1 MKVQENIWNRYI
13 RNNMWR
19 LIAKHLQKWL
29 KKQLPDFMLSWLEQ
43 EKYSVL
49 DVSWMQISLDV
60 KMGHYLITGF
70 IKMEITYICND
81 YSLYIDGKEFD
92 DIDYDKQREI
102 CHKLVDKVSEG
113 VLQRFAEVACI
124 GMGEYEQVD
133 YCETHGEF
141 VDKYVMNI

>member
-1 MKVQENIWNRYI
+1 
-13 RNNMWR
+13 
-19 LIAKHLQKWL
+19 
-29 KKQLPDFMLSWLEQ
+29 
-43 EKYSVL
+43 
-49 DVSWMQISLDV
+49 MQISLDV

-81 YSLYIDGKEFD
+81 YSLYIDGKEFV
-92 DIDYDKQREI
+92 DIDYDKQKEI

-113 VLQRFAEVACI
+113 VLQRFIEVACI

-141 VDKYVMNI
+141 VDKYVINI

>member
-1 MKVQENIWNRYI
+1 
-13 RNNMWR
+13 
-19 LIAKHLQKWL
+19 
-29 KKQLPDFMLSWLEQ
+29 MLLWLEQ

-92 DIDYDKQREI
+92 DIDYDKQKEI
-102 CHKLVDKVSEG
+102 CHKLVDKVSER
-113 VLQRFAEVACI
+113 VLQRFAEIACI

-133 YCETHGEF
+133 YCEIHGEYI
-141 VDKYVMNI
+141 DKYVMNI